1 MLNIKLHTPIGVK
14 DVLPKEASIKK
25 KVVNKI
31 EKTFDRYGYELVE
44 SPIFEYIE
52 VFSDEKMGSTN
63 PKQMYRFFDRKGSE
77 LSLRSDMTPPI
88 ARIAATVYSDTIGS
102 LRFAYTGNVFR
113 DNETYQGK
121 MCEFTQGGVELI
133 GIKSIHADAEVL
145 ALAVKSV
152 LAAGIKEFRIHVGQ
166 VDFFNNILE
175 ETRLLADECD
185 ELKNLVAERN
195 YVGVEELIEDK
206 AMSEISKNLFMEL
219 PKMVGTVDMLEKAST
234 LTKNEKALK
243 ALKEMKE
250 LYEYLKAYD
259 VQDYVIF
266 DLGMVNSLNYYTGI
280 IFRGYTYG
288 TGYSIVDGG
297 RYDNLVSQ
305 FGKNSPA
312 VGFAIKIDEILAVL
326 ENVDEEETE
335 VRGMVAYGNKG
346 VTAAIKIADTYRK
359 SGISL
364 EIGLE
369 SISFE
374 EALDYAEKRK
384 IDSMIYL
391 IDDVNLKYARIDES
405 IGIVTSDMTM
415 EDLVGSKKGGIE

>member
-25 KVVNKI
+25 RVVNKI
-31 EKTFDRYGYELVE
+31 EEIFDRYGYKAVE
-44 SPIFEYIE
+44 SPMFEYIE
-52 VFSDEKMGSTN
+52 VFSDEKMGSTS
-63 PKQMYRFFDRKGSE
+63 PKEMYRFFDRKGSE

-88 ARIAATVYSDTIGS
+88 ARIAATVYADAVGS
-102 LRFAYTGNVFR
+102 LRFSYVGNVFR
-113 DNETYQGK
+113 YNETYQGK

-133 GIKSIHADAEVL
+133 GVKSIHADAEVL

-152 LAAGIKEFRIHVGQ
+152 LTTGIKEFRIHVGQ
-166 VDFFNNILE
+166 VDFFNNVLE
-175 ETRLLADECD
+175 ETGLLADECN

-195 YVGVEELIEDK
+195 YVEVEELIENK
-206 AMSEISKNLFMEL
+206 NMSEMSKNLFMEL
-219 PKMVGTVDMLEKAST
+219 PKMVGTADMLDKASA
-234 LTKNEKALK
+234 LTKNVKALK
-243 ALKEMKE
+243 ALEEMKE
-250 LYEYLKAYD
+250 LYGYLKSYGI
-259 VQDYVIF
+259 QDYVVF

-305 FGKNSPA
+305 FGKISPA

-326 ENVDEEETE
+326 SNQDEEETT
-335 VRGMVAYGNKG
+335 VKAMVAYGDKG
-346 VTAAIKIADTYRK
+346 VTAAIKIADAYRK

-364 EIGLE
+364 EVGLE
-369 SISFE
+369 PTSFE
-374 EALDYAEKRK
+374 GALNYAKERE

-391 IDDVNLKYARIDES
+391 IDDVNLKYARIDERV
-405 IGIVTSDMTM
+405 GIVTSNMTIA
-415 EDLVGSKKGGIE
+415 DLVGSKEEVAK